1 MDGNT
6 PTLMQSEE
14 ERAPWN
20 EAPAYPLDY
29 EVVIT
34 ETITR
39 RFHVSAYDEEQAKAS
54 IEEECFG
61 LDDLIIELKDFV
73 KNKLEVYK
81 GYSKEEIYLNRILK
95 SIEDYEITE
104 KEVTCS

>member
-1 MDGNT
+1 MDGNI

-34 ETITR
+34 ETIIR
-39 RFHVSAYDEEQAKAS
+39 KVHVSAFDEEDARKMA
-54 IEEECFG
+54 EEECFS
-61 LDDLIIELKDFV
+61 LDDLIVELEDFV

-81 GYSKEEIYLNRILK
+81 GYSKEEKYLKRILK
-95 SIEDYEITE
+95 SIKDYEISE
-104 KEVTCS
+104 REVTCG